1 MVRMLL
7 STTKHGNDHIIDAV
21 RCAMLIRRQG
31 NLDLAGEETVWL
43 KPVLTEPVFI

>member
-7 STTKHGNDHIIDAV
+7 ATTKHRIDHIIDAV
-21 RCAMLIRRQG
+21 RCAMLIREQG

>member
-7 STTKHGNDHIIDAV
+7 STMKHGNDHIIDAV

-31 NLDLAGEETVWL
+31 NLDLAGEETFWL